1 MLNPG
6 LWQSSKYGGLH
17 VTLCWAKDAA
27 LIQWTQWGNSDHHR
41 GGDASRP
48 WEEADGLE
56 GWINLGPRRKREE
69 ENRQI
74 LPCPCLLLFPSRLL
88 VSAQQIAPSHLRPL
102 SREALPTEAHR
113 AGALGP
119 PASRQRRWP
128 GYIIK
133 HCCPVCYSGVW
144 EQKRFIVLFF
154 KLYFRPCWVFI
165 AARAFLWSRWAAR
178 FLVAAPGL
186 LIAEALWWH
195 TGLVAS
201 RHVGS
206 SWTRNLR
213 QVSCTGKQMALYHWA
228 ITEALVF
235 KLTFTGV

>member
-17 VTLCWAKDAA
+17 VALCWAKDAA

-69 ENRQI
+69 NRQI
-74 LPCPCLLLFPSRLL
+74 LPCPWLLLFPSRLL

-133 HCCPVCYSGVW
+133 HCYPVCYSGVW
-144 EQKRFIVLFF
+144 EQKHCCKGF
-154 KLYFRPCWVFI
+154 
-165 AARAFLWSRWAAR
+165 S
-178 FLVAAPGL
+178 LVAVSGPLSSCGAGASHRGGPVVAHRLSCFEACRIFLDQESKASL
-186 LIAEALWWH
+186 LHWQAD
-195 TGLVAS
+195 
-201 RHVGS
+201 GS
-206 SWTRNLR
+206 LPLSHHG
-213 QVSCTGKQMALYHWA
+213 SPS
-228 ITEALVF
+228 F
-235 KLTFTGV
+235 